1 MSEILKTIYSLIWN
15 DFCSWYLE
23 WVKPSFVQRSQ
34 ELQGDD
40 KASAD
45 RPSNNNDQSQLD
57 PFVYQKTIEF
67 FEQLMQLLHPFMPFV
82 TEEIYQQ
89 LRKQETD
96 LTIKQYPGISSTDT
110 SILQTGQLLKD
121 VITAIRDAR
130 IKSQLKPRDPIQ
142 LHILSEMPAAYH
154 SIENILAR
162 QVNAESVQYT
172 SSAIANSI
180 NLVVGKDKFFL
191 QTTITLDTSTQKE
204 QLQKDLDY
212 LKGFLLSVEKKLS
225 NERFVNNAKP
235 EVVDVER
242 KKKEDAEAKIRSIEE
257 SLANLES

>member
-1 MSEILKTIYSLIWN
+1 MSKSLGNSPDLLALIDKYGADAVRFGIMISSPAGNDLLWDESSNEQGLHFNNKIWNALKLVKMWEDRLAPVSTPAAKENFAVKWFDNRLREARAEIEELYKDFRLSEILKTIYSLIWN

-40 KASAD
+40 KASQE

-110 SILQTGQLLKD
+110 SILQTGQLL
-121 VITAIRDAR
+121 
-130 IKSQLKPRDPIQ
+130 
-142 LHILSEMPAAYH
+142 
-154 SIENILAR
+154 
-162 QVNAESVQYT
+162 QVWHC
-172 SSAIANSI
+172 
-180 NLVVGKDKFFL
+180 
-191 QTTITLDTSTQKE
+191 
-204 QLQKDLDY
+204 
-212 LKGFLLSVEKKLS
+212 
-225 NERFVNNAKP
+225 
-235 EVVDVER
+235 
-242 KKKEDAEAKIRSIEE
+242 
-257 SLANLES
+257 